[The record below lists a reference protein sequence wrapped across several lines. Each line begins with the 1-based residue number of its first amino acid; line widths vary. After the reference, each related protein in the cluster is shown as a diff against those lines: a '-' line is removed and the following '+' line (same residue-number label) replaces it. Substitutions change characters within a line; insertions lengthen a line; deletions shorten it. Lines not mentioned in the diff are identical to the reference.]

1 MARPREHSRD
11 DFLDA
16 AIRIVDAEGLEALTL
31 RRLGPEVGVSY
42 TAVYTYFKTRE
53 DLVAVL
59 VDRISADVIAGITP
73 SSDSVRDQL
82 IAVGLSTR
90 RALSRHP
97 RLAGVFTMAQTD
109 AEVGSQATL
118 YVVSLLE
125 QGGLSGR
132 SLVAAY
138 RMIESYVFGSTVFD
152 LGAAPEH
159 LAIRRRRYNLTGHP
173 EFKAVAK
180 SEKSVG
186 EHNDEAFIQGFDFL
200 LTGLGL

>member
-1 MARPREHSRD
+1 M
-11 DFLDA
+11 
-16 AIRIVDAEGLEALTL
+16 

-138 RMIESYVFGSTVFD
+138 RMIESYVVGSTLFD